1 LDKEEALACIT
12 LHPAQILGIDD
23 QVGTVESGKNAT
35 FFVSE
40 GDALDMRTQ
49 HVVHAFIDGRELD
62 LNDKHKMLYERFSKK
77 YEQMKK

>member
-1 LDKEEALACIT
+1 MER
-12 LHPAQILGIDD
+12 
-23 QVGTVESGKNAT
+23 SGRDCSIRQNVT

-49 HVVHAFIDGRELD
+49 QVVRAFIDGRELD
-62 LNDKHKMLYERFSKK
+62 FNDKHKMLYERFSKK